1 MEQNEQVFK
10 YQMDG
15 LEAKLGKQV
24 KATMDLE
31 KAVRDQKQEKEELIL
46 SMHPLTTQLALLQ
59 SQTIPYLENQVCEM
73 ASENNKL
80 NEDLSQLQDM
90 FDE

>member
-46 SMHPLTTQLALLQ
+46 SMHPLTTQLALL
-59 SQTIPYLENQVCEM
+59 
-73 ASENNKL
+73 
-80 NEDLSQLQDM
+80 
-90 FDE
+90 

>member
-15 LEAKLGKQV
+15 LEAKLGKEV

-46 SMHPLTTQLALLQ
+46 SMHPLTTQLALL
-59 SQTIPYLENQVCEM
+59 
-73 ASENNKL
+73 
-80 NEDLSQLQDM
+80 
-90 FDE
+90 